1 MPDELSPTARALLA
15 LEAIQ
20 SAPGITADRLA
31 ARLGVSGRAVRRYIG
46 ILREAGIPVD
56 SVSGP
61 YGGYRIGRGARVP
74 PLTFSTAEAL
84 GLVMAVLQ
92 GWHGSVQEEHPAAT
106 ALAKIVRV
114 LPAAAVAPAEAMR
127 RVRAQNPSD
136 AAAMPDP
143 ALTAKIV
150 QACEGRRTM
159 RIRYQTGHAP
169 AWDMTVDPWAVV
181 VRHGRWYLLCRAHHA
196 DARRVLRLDRVRSA
210 EPSGESFEPVS
221 DLDAVREVE
230 DHLAEGWAHDIEV
243 RFDAPFDSV
252 AHWTRRTMGKLHPID
267 EHSCLLRGSTDILR
281 EYAVGLAAIPFPFTV
296 IRPDELR
303 AELLIL
309 ADRVTRAAGV
319 TSDSSDRGC
328 HESRVAS
335 VH

>member
-31 ARLGVSGRAVRRYIG
+31 ARIGVSGRAVRRYIG

-74 PLTFSTAEAL
+74 LTFSTAEAL

-92 GWHGSVQEEHPAAT
+92 GWHGSVQAEHPAAT

-114 LPAAAVAPAEAMR
+114 LPAAAAAPAEAMR

-143 ALTAKIV
+143 ALTADMA
-150 QACEGRRTM
+150 QACEGRRTV
-159 RIRYQTGHAP
+159 RIQYQTGHAP
-169 AWDMTVDPWAVV
+169 PWDMTVDPWAVV
-181 VRHGRWYLLCRAHHA
+181 VRHGRWYLLCWAHHA
-196 DARRVLRLDRVRSA
+196 NSQRVLRLDRVRHA
-210 EPSGESFEPVS
+210 EPTGESFEPIP
-221 DLDAVREVE
+221 DLDAVHEVE
-230 DHLAEGWAHDIEV
+230 EHLAEGWAHDIEV
-243 RFDAPFDSV
+243 RFDAPFDAV
-252 AHWTRRTMGKLHPID
+252 AHWTPRTMGKLHAID
-267 EHSCLLRGSTDILR
+267 AHSCVLRGSTEVLDG
-281 EYAVGLAAIPFPFTV
+281 YAAGLAAIPLPFRIV
-296 IRPDELR
+296 RPDQLR
-303 AELLIL
+303 DELLII
-309 ADRVTRAAGV
+309 ADRITRAADGS
-319 TSDSSDRGC
+319 SDSSARDRP
-328 HESRVAS
+328 ESRVAS
-335 VH
+335 AR